1 MASGRMV
8 LRAGTRGSR
17 RMKLSV
23 FEVSSIA
30 LMLMAGGGLWAMVRA
45 LERGDFVSGLLV
57 ALVTLFFLKASTD
70 VARVAGYAS
79 RGER

>member
-1 MASGRMV
+1 MRI
-8 LRAGTRGSR
+8 
-17 RMKLSV
+17 SV
-23 FEVSSIA
+23 FEVMSVV
-30 LMLMAGGGLWAMVRA
+30 LMLMAGGGLWAMVRS

-57 ALVTLFFLKASTD
+57 AVVTFLFLKASTD